1 MTARRASSLCGSKA
15 TENASS
21 SRKFSRSSRMETL
34 LQDIRYGIRM
44 LAKNPGFTAIAVLT
58 LALGIGANTAIFSVV
73 NAELL
78 RPLPFRE
85 PSQLVRV
92 ASANARVHTV
102 SGSVSYPD
110 FADWRSQNHVFQN
123 MAAYV
128 DSSFA
133 LTGIEQPAHLA
144 AATVSASMFD
154 LLGVSPELGRGFS
167 PEDDEPH
174 HHVVILSHRLWKE
187 RFGGDPQIIG
197 RVITLD
203 NSAYTV
209 VGVMPA
215 SFQYLLQRETPA
227 LWSSFSPLRESTT
240 DSPSMSDQR
249 DAHFLRAIA
258 RMKPGVTLAEA
269 QANMDVIAASL
280 AKQYPDTNKYF
291 GVHVVSEQEELTQSI
306 RPALFV
312 MMVAVGLVLL
322 IACVNVANLLLARA
336 TSRTREIAIRSA
348 LGAGRQRVVRQLL
361 TESFLLAL
369 MAGALGLLLALW
381 GSAALVRFSPANL
394 PRIAEI
400 QMDGWVLAFTM
411 GLSLATGMLF
421 GLAPALQVS
430 HANMVDALKEGAL
443 SATAGRG
450 RHALRSSL
458 VIVQMAIALVL
469 LIASGL
475 LIRSLV
481 HLQNVN
487 PGFDPHNVMTSNVD
501 LPDAKY
507 TDAKKAQYFKDLMP
521 QLNALPGV
529 QSAAGIYPLPMGG
542 DEIRTSFQVDGHPV
556 AKSEEPHTSLRD
568 ITPDYFATMRIPILQ
583 GRDFRAQDEIAS
595 TPVVIINEALAH
607 QAFPGENP
615 IGKHIMP
622 EVGQGASEPVMRE
635 VVGVVGNVKFR
646 DLSDEWAPE
655 SYVPSAQISFGSLTL
670 VVRTSQN
677 AHSLAKPIAETVRSL
692 DKDLPAYA
700 PKTVEEYLNGTIAQ
714 PRFNTYLL
722 GIFAALAMLLTAVGL
737 YGLIAYSVAQRTH
750 ELGIRMALGG
760 RPRDM
765 LRLIVGQGLRLAIFG
780 VGIGLAAAFVLTH
793 FLSSMLFGVSTA
805 DPISYLAVV
814 TLLLVVVIVA
824 CYVPARRAMRVD
836 PMVALRYE

>member
-1 MTARRASSLCGSKA
+1 
-15 TENASS
+15 
-21 SRKFSRSSRMETL
+21 METL

-78 RPLPFRE
+78 RPLPFRD
-85 PSQLVRV
+85 PGQLVRV
-92 ASANARVHTV
+92 ASANARIHTV
-102 SGSVSYPD
+102 SGAVSYPD
-110 FADWRSQNHVFQN
+110 FADWRSQNHVFQD
-123 MAAYV
+123 MAAYT

-133 LTGIEQPAHLA
+133 LTGIEQPAHLQ
-144 AATVSASMFD
+144 AATVTAGMFN
-154 LLGVSPELGRGFS
+154 LLGASPELGRGLQ

-174 HHVVILSHRLWKE
+174 HHVVVLSHSLWKE

-215 SFQYLLQRETPA
+215 SFQYLLQRDAPA
-227 LWSSFSPLRESTT
+227 LWSSFSPLRESST
-240 DSPSMSDQR
+240 DSPTMADQR
-249 DAHFLRAIA
+249 DAHFLRVIA
-258 RMKPGVTLAEA
+258 RMKPGVKLAEA

-280 AKQYPDTNKYF
+280 AQQYPDSNKYF
-291 GVHVVSEQEELTQSI
+291 GTRVVSEQEELTHSI

-312 MMVAVGLVLL
+312 MMVAVGFVLL

-336 TSRTREIAIRSA
+336 TGRTREIAIRSA

-369 MAGALGLLLALW
+369 LAGALGMLLAIW

-411 GLSLATGMLF
+411 GLSLATGIVF

-430 HANMVDALKEGAL
+430 HANIVDALKEGAL
-443 SATAGRG
+443 SSTAGRG
-450 RHALRSSL
+450 RHALRGWL
-458 VIVQMAIALVL
+458 VIVQMAMALVL
-469 LIASGL
+469 LVSSGL

-507 TDAKKAQYFKDLMP
+507 TDAKKAQYFKALMP
-521 QLNALPGV
+521 QLKALPGV

-568 ITPDYFATMRIPILQ
+568 ITPEYFATMRIPVLQ
-583 GRDFRAQDEIAS
+583 GRDFGAQDEVAS
-595 TPVVIINEALAH
+595 MPVIIINEALAR
-607 QAFPGENP
+607 QIFPSENP
-615 IGKHIMP
+615 IGKHIKP
-622 EVGQGASEPVMRE
+622 EIAQGADEPVMRE
-635 VVGVVGNVKFR
+635 VVGVVGNVKFH
-646 DLSDEWAPE
+646 DLTDEWAPE
-655 SYVPSAQISFGSLTL
+655 SYVPYAQISFGSLT
-670 VVRTSQN
+670 VVARSSQD

-692 DKDLPAYA
+692 DKDLPTYA
-700 PKTVEEYLNGTIAQ
+700 PKTVEEYLNGTMAQ

-737 YGLIAYSVAQRTH
+737 YGVISYSVAQRTH

-760 RPRDM
+760 QPRDM
-765 LRLIVGQGLRLAIFG
+765 LSLIVGQGLRLAMFG
-780 VGIGLAAAFVLTH
+780 VGIGLAAAFALTH
-793 FLSSMLFGVSTA
+793 FLSSMLFGVSSA
-805 DPISYLAVV
+805 DPVSYIAVV
-814 TLLLVVVIVA
+814 SLLLVVVIVA

>member
-1 MTARRASSLCGSKA
+1 
-15 TENASS
+15 
-21 SRKFSRSSRMETL
+21 METL

-78 RPLPFRE
+78 RPLPFRD
-85 PSQLVRV
+85 PGQLVRV
-92 ASANARVHTV
+92 ASANARIHTV
-102 SGSVSYPD
+102 SGAVSYPD
-110 FADWRSQNHVFQN
+110 FADWRSQNHVFQD
-123 MAAYV
+123 MAAYM
-128 DSSFA
+128 DSSYA
-133 LTGIEQPAHLA
+133 LTGIEQPAHLTA
-144 AATVSASMFD
+144 ANVSASMFNV
-154 LLGVSPELGRGFS
+154 LGVSPELGRDFQ

-174 HHVVILSHRLWKE
+174 HHVAILSHRLWKE

-203 NSAYTV
+203 NTAYTV

-227 LWSSFSPLRESTT
+227 LWSTLAPMRESGT
-240 DSPSMSDQR
+240 DSSSMADHR
-249 DAHFLRAIA
+249 DAHFLRVIA
-258 RMKPGVTLAEA
+258 RLKPGVTLADA

-280 AKQYPDTNKYF
+280 AKQYPDSNKYF
-291 GVHVVSEQEELTQSI
+291 SARVVSEQEELTHSI

-312 MMVAVGLVLL
+312 MMVAVGFVLL

-336 TSRTREIAIRSA
+336 TGRTREIAIRSA
-348 LGAGRQRVVRQLL
+348 LGAGRNRVIRQLL

-369 MAGALGLLLALW
+369 MAGALGLLLAVW
-381 GSAALVRFSPANL
+381 GSAALVRFSPENL

-400 QMDGWVLAFTM
+400 RMDGWVLAFTM

-430 HANMVDALKEGAL
+430 HANIVDALKEGAL
-443 SATAGRG
+443 SSTAGRG

-458 VIVQMAIALVL
+458 VVVQMALALVL
-469 LIASGL
+469 LVGSGL
-475 LIRSLV
+475 LIHSLL

-507 TDAKKAQYFKDLMP
+507 TDAKKALYFKDLMP
-521 QLNALPGV
+521 QLKALPGV

-556 AKSEEPHTSLRD
+556 AKSEEAHTSLRD
-568 ITPDYFATMRIPILQ
+568 VTPDYFATMRIPILQ
-583 GRDFRAQDEIAS
+583 GRDFGAQDEAAS
-595 TPVVIINEALAH
+595 TPVIIINEALAR
-607 QAFPGENP
+607 QVFPGENP
-615 IGKHIMP
+615 IGKHMMP
-622 EVGQGASEPVMRE
+622 EVAQGASEPVMRE
-635 VVGVVGNVKFR
+635 VVGVVGNVKFH

-655 SYVPSAQISFGSLTL
+655 SYVPYAQISFGSLTL
-670 VVRTSQN
+670 VVRTSQD

-692 DKDLPAYA
+692 DKDLPTYA
-700 PKTVEEYLNGTIAQ
+700 PKTVEEYLNGTVAQ

-737 YGLIAYSVAQRTH
+737 YGVISYSVAQRTH

-760 RPRDM
+760 QPRDM

-780 VGIGLAAAFVLTH
+780 VAIGLVAAFSLTH
-793 FLSSMLFGVSTA
+793 FLSSMLFGVSSA
-805 DPISYLAVV
+805 DPISYIAVV
-814 TLLLVVVIVA
+814 SLLLVVVIVA

>member
-1 MTARRASSLCGSKA
+1 
-15 TENASS
+15 
-21 SRKFSRSSRMETL
+21 METL

-78 RPLPFRE
+78 RPLPFRD
-85 PSQLVRV
+85 PGQLVRV
-92 ASANARVHTV
+92 ATANARLHTV
-102 SGSVSYPD
+102 SGAVSYPD
-110 FADWRSQNHVFQN
+110 FADWRAQNHVFQD
-123 MAAYV
+123 MAAYT

-133 LTGIEQPAHLA
+133 LTGTEQPAHLQG
-144 AATVSASMFD
+144 ATVTAAMFR
-154 LLGVSPELGRGFS
+154 LLGVSPELGRGFL

-174 HHVVILSHRLWKE
+174 HHVVILSHRLWEE

-215 SFQYLLQRETPA
+215 SFQYLLQRETPE

-240 DSPSMSDQR
+240 DSPTMADER
-249 DAHFLRAIA
+249 DAHFLRVIA
-258 RMKPGVTLAEA
+258 RRKPGATVAEA

-291 GVHVVSEQEELTQSI
+291 GVRVVSEQEELTHSI

-312 MMVAVGLVLL
+312 MMVAVGFVLL
-322 IACVNVANLLLARA
+322 IACGNVANLLLARA

-348 LGAGRQRVVRQLL
+348 LGAGRHRVVRQLL

-369 MAGALGLLLALW
+369 LAGALGLLLATW
-381 GSAALVRFSPANL
+381 GSAAWVRFSPENL

-400 QMDGWVLAFTM
+400 RMDGWVLAFTTA
-411 GLSLATGMLF
+411 LSLATGMLF

-430 HANMVDALKEGAL
+430 HANIVDALKEGAL
-443 SATAGRG
+443 SSTAGRG

-458 VIVQMAIALVL
+458 VIVEIALALVL
-469 LIASGL
+469 LVGSGL
-475 LIRSLV
+475 LIRSLM

-501 LPDAKY
+501 LPDEKY
-507 TDAKKAQYFKDLMP
+507 TDAKKAQYFKDLIP
-521 QLNALPGV
+521 QLKALPGV

-542 DEIRTSFQVDGHPV
+542 DEIRTIFQIDGHAVP
-556 AKSEEPHTSLRD
+556 KSEEPHTSLRD
-568 ITPDYFATMRIPILQ
+568 ITPEYFATMRIPILQ
-583 GRDFRAQDEIAS
+583 GRDFGAQDEPAS
-595 TPVVIINEALAH
+595 SPVIIINEALAH

-615 IGKHIMP
+615 IGKHIKP
-622 EVGQGASEPVMRE
+622 EVAAGANEPVMRE
-635 VVGVVGNVKFR
+635 VVGVVGNVKFH
-646 DLSDEWAPE
+646 DLSDEWASE
-655 SYVPSAQISFGSLTL
+655 SYVPYAQIPFGSITL
-670 VVRTSQN
+670 VVRTAQD
-677 AHSLAKPIAETVRSL
+677 AHGLARPMAETVRSL
-692 DKDLPAYA
+692 DKDLPTYA
-700 PKTVEEYLNGTIAQ
+700 PKTVDEYLNGTIAQ
-714 PRFNTYLL
+714 PRFNSYLL

-737 YGLIAYSVAQRTH
+737 YGVISYSVAQRTH

-760 RPRDM
+760 QRRDM
-765 LRLIVGQGLRLAIFG
+765 LRLIVGQGLRLASFG
-780 VGIGLAAAFVLTH
+780 VGIGLAAAFALTH
-793 FLSSMLFGVSTA
+793 FLSSMPFCVRAA
-805 DPISYLAVV
+805 DPVSYIAVV
-814 TLLLVVVIVA
+814 ALLLGVVVVA
-824 CYVPARRAMRVD
+824 CYVPAQRAMRVD

>member
-1 MTARRASSLCGSKA
+1 
-15 TENASS
+15 
-21 SRKFSRSSRMETL
+21 METL
-34 LQDIRYGIRM
+34 LQDVRYGVRM
-44 LAKNPGFTAIAVLT
+44 LAKNPGFTAIAILT

-78 RPLPFRE
+78 RPLPFRD
-85 PSQLVRV
+85 PGQLVRV
-92 ASANARVHTV
+92 ATANARLHTV
-102 SGSVSYPD
+102 SGAVSYPD
-110 FADWRSQNHVFQN
+110 FADWRSQNHVFQD
-123 MAAYV
+123 MSAFT

-133 LTGIEQPAHLA
+133 LTGIAQPAHLQ
-144 AATVSASMFD
+144 AATVTAGMFH
-154 LLGVSPELGRGFS
+154 LLGVSPELGRAFL

-174 HHVVILSHRLWKE
+174 HHVVILSHRLWQE

-215 SFQYLLQRETPA
+215 SFQYLLQREAPA
-227 LWSSFSPLRESTT
+227 LWSSFSPMRDSTP
-240 DSPSMSDQR
+240 DSPTMADER
-249 DAHFLRAIA
+249 DAHFLRVVA
-258 RMKPGVTLAEA
+258 RLQPGSTVAEA
-269 QANMDVIAASL
+269 QADMDVITASL
-280 AKQYPDTNKYF
+280 AKQYPDSNKYF
-291 GVHVVSEQEELTQSI
+291 SAHVVSEQEELTHSI

-312 MMVAVGLVLL
+312 MMVAVGFVLL

-369 MAGALGLLLALW
+369 LAGALGLLLALW

-400 QMDGWVLAFTM
+400 RMDGWVLAFTM

-421 GLAPALQVS
+421 GLAPAVQVS
-430 HANMVDALKEGAL
+430 HANIVDALKEGAL
-443 SATAGRG
+443 SSTAGRG

-458 VIVQMAIALVL
+458 VIVEMALALVL
-469 LIASGL
+469 LVGSGL

-487 PGFDPHNVMTSNVD
+487 PGFDPHNVMTSNLD

-507 TDAKKAQYFKDLMP
+507 PDAKKAQYFKRLMP
-521 QLNALPGV
+521 QLQALPGV

-542 DEIRTSFQVDGHPV
+542 DEIRTSFQIDGHPV

-568 ITPDYFATMRIPILQ
+568 ITPEYFATMRIPILQ
-583 GRDFRAQDEIAS
+583 GRDFGAEDEPAS
-595 TPVVIINEALAH
+595 TPVIIINEALAR
-607 QAFPGENP
+607 QAFSGENP
-615 IGKHIMP
+615 IGKHIKP
-622 EVGQGASEPVMRE
+622 EVAAGASEPVMRE
-635 VVGVVGNVKFR
+635 IVGVVGNVKFH

-655 SYVPSAQISFGSLTL
+655 SYVPYAQIPFGSITL
-670 VVRTSQN
+670 VVRTAEN

-692 DKDLPAYA
+692 DQDLPTYA
-700 PKTVEEYLNGTIAQ
+700 PKTVEEYLSGTIAQ

-722 GIFAALAMLLTAVGL
+722 GIFAALAMLLTSVGL
-737 YGLIAYSVAQRTH
+737 YGVISYSVAQRTR

-760 RPRDM
+760 RPQDM
-765 LRLIVGQGLRLAIFG
+765 LRLVVGQGLRLATLG
-780 VGIGLAAAFVLTH
+780 VGIGLIAAFALTH
-793 FLSSMLFGVSTA
+793 FLSSMLFGVSAA
-805 DPISYLAVV
+805 DPISYIAVV
-814 TLLLVVVIVA
+814 GLLFAVVLVA
-824 CYVPARRAMRVD
+824 CYVPARRAMGVD
-836 PMVALRYE
+836 PMAALRSE

>member
-1 MTARRASSLCGSKA
+1 
-15 TENASS
+15 
-21 SRKFSRSSRMETL
+21 METL

-44 LAKNPGFTAIAVLT
+44 LAKNPGFTAIAILT

-73 NAELL
+73 IAELL
-78 RPLPFRE
+78 RPLPYRDAG
-85 PSQLVRV
+85 QLVRV
-92 ASANARVHTV
+92 ATANERIHTV
-102 SGSVSYPD
+102 SGAVSYPD
-110 FADWRSQNHVFQN
+110 FADWRSQNHVFQDI
-123 MAAYV
+123 AAYT

-133 LTGIEQPAHLA
+133 LTGIEQPAHLG
-144 AATVSASMFD
+144 AATVSAGMFN
-154 LLGVSPELGRGFS
+154 LLGVSPELGRTFL

-227 LWSSFSPLRESTT
+227 LWSSFAPLRESTT
-240 DSPSMSDQR
+240 DSSSMADHR
-249 DAHFLRAIA
+249 DAHFLGVIA
-258 RMKPGVTLAEA
+258 RMKSGVKVAEA

-280 AKQYPDTNKYF
+280 AQQYPDSNKYF
-291 GVHVVSEQEELTQSI
+291 GVRVASEQDDLTHSI
-306 RPALFV
+306 RPALIV
-312 MMVAVGLVLL
+312 MMVAVGFVLL

-336 TSRTREIAIRSA
+336 TGRTREIAIRSA
-348 LGAGRQRVVRQLL
+348 LGAGRTRVVRQLL
-361 TESFLLAL
+361 TESFLLSL
-369 MAGALGLLLALW
+369 MAGALGLVLAVW
-381 GSAALVRFSPANL
+381 GGAALVRFSPASL

-430 HANMVDALKEGAL
+430 HANIVDALKEGAL
-443 SATAGRG
+443 SSTAGQG

-458 VIVQMAIALVL
+458 VIVEMALAVVL
-469 LIASGL
+469 LVGSGL

-487 PGFDPHNVMTSNVD
+487 PGFDAHNVMTSNVD

-507 TDAKKAQYFKDLMP
+507 SDAKKAQSFKDLMP
-521 QLNALPGV
+521 QLKALPGV

-542 DEIRTSFQVDGHPV
+542 DEIRTTFQIDGHPI

-583 GRDFRAQDEIAS
+583 GRDFRAQDEASS
-595 TPVVIINEALAH
+595 TPVIIINEALAR
-607 QAFPGENP
+607 QVFPAENP
-615 IGKHIMP
+615 IGKHMMP
-622 EVGQGASEPVMRE
+622 EVATGAEEPLMRE
-635 VVGVVGNVKFR
+635 IVGVVGNVKFH

-655 SYVPSAQISFGSLTL
+655 SYVPYAQVPFGSITL
-670 VVRTSQN
+670 VVRTAQD
-677 AHSLAKPIAETVRSL
+677 AHSFAKPIAETVRSL
-692 DKDLPAYA
+692 DQDLPSYA

-722 GIFAALAMLLTAVGL
+722 GVFAALAMLLTAVGL
-737 YGLIAYSVAQRTH
+737 YRVISYSVAQRTH

-760 RPRDM
+760 QPRDI
-765 LRLIVGQGLRLAIFG
+765 LRLIVGQGLRLAAFG
-780 VGIGLAAAFVLTH
+780 MGIGLAAAFALTH

-805 DPISYLAVV
+805 DPISYVAVV
-814 TLLLVVVIVA
+814 SLLLIMVVVA

>member
-1 MTARRASSLCGSKA
+1 
-15 TENASS
+15 
-21 SRKFSRSSRMETL
+21 
-34 LQDIRYGIRM
+34 
-44 LAKNPGFTAIAVLT
+44 
-58 LALGIGANTAIFSVV
+58 
-73 NAELL
+73 
-78 RPLPFRE
+78 
-85 PSQLVRV
+85 
-92 ASANARVHTV
+92 
-102 SGSVSYPD
+102 
-110 FADWRSQNHVFQN
+110 
-123 MAAYV
+123 
-128 DSSFA
+128 
-133 LTGIEQPAHLA
+133 
-144 AATVSASMFD
+144 
-154 LLGVSPELGRGFS
+154 
-167 PEDDEPH
+167 
-174 HHVVILSHRLWKE
+174 
-187 RFGGDPQIIG
+187 
-197 RVITLD
+197 
-203 NSAYTV
+203 
-209 VGVMPA
+209 
-215 SFQYLLQRETPA
+215 
-227 LWSSFSPLRESTT
+227 
-240 DSPSMSDQR
+240 
-249 DAHFLRAIA
+249 
-258 RMKPGVTLAEA
+258 
-269 QANMDVIAASL
+269 
-280 AKQYPDTNKYF
+280 
-291 GVHVVSEQEELTQSI
+291 
-306 RPALFV
+306 
-312 MMVAVGLVLL
+312 
-322 IACVNVANLLLARA
+322 
-336 TSRTREIAIRSA
+336 
-348 LGAGRQRVVRQLL
+348 
-361 TESFLLAL
+361 
-369 MAGALGLLLALW
+369 
-381 GSAALVRFSPANL
+381 
-394 PRIAEI
+394 
-400 QMDGWVLAFTM
+400 
-411 GLSLATGMLF
+411 
-421 GLAPALQVS
+421 
-430 HANMVDALKEGAL
+430 
-443 SATAGRG
+443 
-450 RHALRSSL
+450 
-458 VIVQMAIALVL
+458 
-469 LIASGL
+469 
-475 LIRSLV
+475 
-481 HLQNVN
+481 VN

>member
-1 MTARRASSLCGSKA
+1 
-15 TENASS
+15 
-21 SRKFSRSSRMETL
+21 METL

-154 LLGVSPELGRGFS
+154 LLGVSLELGRGFS

-430 HANMVDALKEGAL
+430 HANIVDALKEGAL
-443 SATAGRG
+443 SSTAGRG

-458 VIVQMAIALVL
+458 VIVQMAMALVL
-469 LIASGL
+469 LVASGL
-475 LIRSLV
+475 LIRSLL

-646 DLSDEWAPE
+646 DLSDEWGPE

-677 AHSLAKPIAETVRSL
+677 ADSLAKPIAETVRSL

-722 GIFAALAMLLTAVGL
+722 GIFAAWAMLLTAVGL

>member
-1 MTARRASSLCGSKA
+1 
-15 TENASS
+15 
-21 SRKFSRSSRMETL
+21 METL

-78 RPLPFRE
+78 RPLPYRD
-85 PSQLVRV
+85 PGQLVRV
-92 ASANARVHTV
+92 ATANARIHTV
-102 SGSVSYPD
+102 SGAVSYPD
-110 FADWRSQNHVFQN
+110 FSDWRSQNHVFQN

-133 LTGIEQPAHLA
+133 LTDIEQPAHLA
-144 AATVSASMFD
+144 AATVSARMFD
-154 LLGVSPELGRGFS
+154 LLEVSPELGRGFQ

-174 HHVVILSHRLWKE
+174 HHVVILSHSLWKE

-227 LWSSFSPLRESTT
+227 LWSSFSPLRESTA
-240 DSPSMSDQR
+240 DSPAMSDER
-249 DAHFLRAIA
+249 DAHFMRVIA
-258 RMKPGVTLAEA
+258 RLKPGVTVAEA
-269 QANMDVIAASL
+269 QSNMDVITASL

-291 GVHVVSEQEELTQSI
+291 SAHVVSEQEELTHSI

-312 MMVAVGLVLL
+312 MMVAVGFVLL
-322 IACVNVANLLLARA
+322 IACVNIANLLLARA
-336 TSRTREIAIRSA
+336 TGRTREIAIRSA
-348 LGAGRQRVVRQLL
+348 LGAGRKRVVRQLL

-381 GSAALVRFSPANL
+381 GSAALVRYSPANL

-430 HANMVDALKEGAL
+430 HVNIVDALKEGAL
-443 SATAGRG
+443 SSTAGRG

-458 VIVQMAIALVL
+458 VIVEMALALVL
-469 LIASGL
+469 LVGSGL
-475 LIRSLV
+475 LIRSLL

-487 PGFDPHNVMTSNVD
+487 PGFDAHNVMTSNVD

-507 TDAKKAQYFKDLMP
+507 TDAKKAQYFTDLMP
-521 QLNALPGV
+521 HLNSLPGV

-556 AKSEEPHTSLRD
+556 AKSEEAHTSLRD
-568 ITPDYFATMRIPILQ
+568 VTPDYFATMRIPILQ
-583 GRDFRAQDEIAS
+583 GRDFGAQDQVAS
-595 TPVVIINEALAH
+595 TPVIIINEALAR
-607 QAFPGENP
+607 QVFAGENP

-635 VVGVVGNVKFR
+635 IVGVVGNVKSR
-646 DLSDEWAPE
+646 DLSDEWTPE
-655 SYVPSAQISFGSLTL
+655 SYIPYAQLSFGSLTL
-670 VVRTSQN
+670 VVRSAQD
-677 AHSLAKPIAETVRSL
+677 AHSLAKSIAETVRSL

-700 PKTVEEYLNGTIAQ
+700 PKTVEDYLNGTIAQ

-737 YGLIAYSVAQRTH
+737 YGVISYSVAQRTH

-760 RPRDM
+760 QPRDM
-765 LRLIVGQGLRLAIFG
+765 LRLVVGQGLRLAIFG
-780 VGIGLAAAFVLTH
+780 VGIGLAAAFALMH

-805 DPISYLAVV
+805 DPISYVAVV
-814 TLLLVVVIVA
+814 SLLLAVVIVA
-824 CYVPARRAMRVD
+824 CYVPARRAMHVD

>member
-1 MTARRASSLCGSKA
+1 
-15 TENASS
+15 
-21 SRKFSRSSRMETL
+21 METL

-44 LAKNPGFTAIAVLT
+44 LAKNPGFTAIAILT

-78 RPLPFRE
+78 RPLPFRD
-85 PSQLVRV
+85 PGQLVRV
-92 ASANARVHTV
+92 ATANLRLHTV
-102 SGSVSYPD
+102 SGAVSYPD
-110 FADWRSQNHVFQN
+110 FADWREQNHVFQG
-123 MAAYV
+123 MAAYT

-133 LTGIEQPAHLA
+133 LTGIAQPAHLQ
-144 AATVSASMFD
+144 AATVTADMFN
-154 LLGVSPELGRGFS
+154 LLGASPELGRAFL

-187 RFGGDPQIIG
+187 RFGGDPGIIG

-215 SFQYLLQRETPA
+215 GFQYLLQREAPE
-227 LWSSFSPLRESTT
+227 LWSSFSSLRESTT
-240 DSPSMSDQR
+240 DSPTMTDER
-249 DAHFLRAIA
+249 DAHFLRVIA
-258 RMKPGVTLAEA
+258 RLKPGVTVAEA
-269 QANMDVIAASL
+269 QANMDVMTASL
-280 AKQYPDTNKYF
+280 AKQYPDSNKYF
-291 GVHVVSEQEELTQSI
+291 NAHVVSEQEELTHSI

-312 MMVAVGLVLL
+312 MMVAVGFVLL

-348 LGAGRQRVVRQLL
+348 LGAGRKRVVRQLL

-400 QMDGWVLAFTM
+400 RMDGWVLAFTM

-430 HANMVDALKEGAL
+430 HANIVDALKEGAL
-443 SATAGRG
+443 SSTAGRV
-450 RHALRSSL
+450 RNALRSSL
-458 VIVQMAIALVL
+458 VIVEMALALVL
-469 LIASGL
+469 LVGSGL

-481 HLQNVN
+481 HLQSVH
-487 PGFDPHNVMTSNVD
+487 PGFDPLNVMTSNVD
-501 LPDAKY
+501 LPDAKFP
-507 TDAKKAQYFKDLMP
+507 DAKKAQYFKNLMP
-521 QLNALPGV
+521 QLKALPGV
-529 QSAAGIYPLPMGG
+529 QSAAGVYPLPMGG
-542 DEIRTSFQVDGHPV
+542 DEIRTTFQIDGHPV
-556 AKSEEPHTSLRD
+556 ARSEEPHTSLRD
-568 ITPDYFATMRIPILQ
+568 ITPEYFATMRIPLLQ
-583 GRDFRAQDEIAS
+583 GRDFGAQDEPAS
-595 TPVVIINEALAH
+595 TPVIIINEALAR
-607 QAFPGENP
+607 QVFPDENP
-615 IGKHIMP
+615 IGKHIKP
-622 EVGQGASEPVMRE
+622 EVATGTGEPLMRE
-635 VVGVVGNVKFR
+635 IVGVVGNVKFH

-655 SYVPSAQISFGSLTL
+655 SYVPYAQVPFGSITL
-670 VVRTSQN
+670 VVRTAQD

-692 DKDLPAYA
+692 DKDLPTYA
-700 PKTVEEYLNGTIAQ
+700 PKTVEEYLSGTIAQ

-737 YGLIAYSVAQRTH
+737 YGVISYSVAQRTR
-750 ELGIRMALGG
+750 EIGIRMALGG
-760 RPRDM
+760 QPREM
-765 LRLIVGQGLRLAIFG
+765 LRLIVGQGMLLATYG
-780 VGIGLAAAFVLTH
+780 VGIGLIAAFALTH
-793 FLSSMLFGVSTA
+793 FLSSMLFGVSAA

-814 TLLLVVVIVA
+814 GLLLGVVIVA

-836 PMVALRYE
+836 PMVVLRYE

>member
-1 MTARRASSLCGSKA
+1 
-15 TENASS
+15 
-21 SRKFSRSSRMETL
+21 METL

-78 RPLPFRE
+78 RPLPFRD

-92 ASANARVHTV
+92 ASANARLHTV
-102 SGSVSYPD
+102 SGAVSYPD
-110 FADWRSQNHVFQN
+110 FADWRSQNHVFQD
-123 MAAYV
+123 MAAYT

-133 LTGIEQPAHLA
+133 LTGIEQPAHLQ
-144 AATVSASMFD
+144 AATVTAGMFN
-154 LLGVSPELGRGFS
+154 LLGASPELGRGFQT
-167 PEDDEPH
+167 EDDEPH
-174 HHVVILSHRLWKE
+174 HHVVILSHSLWKE

-215 SFQYLLQRETPA
+215 SFEYLLQREAPA
-227 LWSSFSPLRESTT
+227 LWSSLSPLRESTT
-240 DSPSMSDQR
+240 DSPTMADER
-249 DAHFLRAIA
+249 DAHFLRVIA
-258 RMKPGVTLAEA
+258 RLKPGVTLAEA

-280 AKQYPDTNKYF
+280 GKQYPDSNKYF
-291 GVHVVSEQEELTQSI
+291 GAHVVSEQEELTHSI

-312 MMVAVGLVLL
+312 MMVAVGFVLL

-336 TSRTREIAIRSA
+336 TGRTREIAIRSA
-348 LGAGRQRVVRQLL
+348 LGAGRNRVIRQLL
-361 TESFLLAL
+361 TESVLLAL

-381 GSAALVRFSPANL
+381 GGAALVRFSPANL

-430 HANMVDALKEGAL
+430 HANIVDALKEGAL
-443 SATAGRG
+443 SSTAGRG

-458 VIVQMAIALVL
+458 VIVQMALALVL
-469 LIASGL
+469 LVGSGL

-507 TDAKKAQYFKDLMP
+507 TDAKKAEYFKDLMP
-521 QLNALPGV
+521 QLKALPGV
-529 QSAAGIYPLPMGG
+529 QSTAGIYPLPMGG

-556 AKSEEPHTSLRD
+556 AKSEEQHTALRD
-568 ITPDYFATMRIPILQ
+568 ITPDYFATMRIPVLQ
-583 GRDFRAQDEIAS
+583 GRDFGAQDEVGS
-595 TPVVIINEALAH
+595 TPVIIINEVLAR
-607 QAFPGENP
+607 QVFPGENP
-615 IGKHIMP
+615 IGKHIKP
-622 EVGQGASEPVMRE
+622 EVAQGAGEPVMRE
-635 VVGVVGNVKFR
+635 IVGVVGKVKFH

-655 SYVPSAQISFGSLTL
+655 SYVPYAQISFGSLTL
-670 VVRTSQN
+670 VVRTSQD

-692 DKDLPAYA
+692 DKDLPTYA
-700 PKTVEEYLNGTIAQ
+700 PKTVEEYLNGTVAQ

-737 YGLIAYSVAQRTH
+737 YGVISYSVAQRTH

-760 RPRDM
+760 QPQDM
-765 LRLIVGQGLRLAIFG
+765 LRLIVGQGLRLAMFG
-780 VGIGLAAAFVLTH
+780 VGIGLVAAFALTH
-793 FLSSMLFGVSTA
+793 FLSSMLFGVSSA
-805 DPISYLAVV
+805 DPISYISVV
-814 TLLLVVVIVA
+814 SLLLVVVIVA

>member
-1 MTARRASSLCGSKA
+1 
-15 TENASS
+15 
-21 SRKFSRSSRMETL
+21 METL

-44 LAKNPGFTAIAVLT
+44 LAKNPAFTAIAILT
-58 LALGIGANTAIFSVV
+58 LALGIGANSAIFSVV

-78 RPLPFRE
+78 RPLPFRD
-85 PSQLVRV
+85 PDQLVRV
-92 ASANARVHTV
+92 ASANAKIHTV
-102 SGSVSYPD
+102 SGAVSYPD
-110 FADWRSQNHVFQN
+110 FADWHSQNHVFQD

-133 LTGIEQPAHLA
+133 LTGIEQPAHLQA
-144 AATVSASMFD
+144 ASVTAGMFN
-154 LLGVSPELGRGFS
+154 LLGVSPELGRGFQ

-174 HHVVILSHRLWKE
+174 HHVVILSHPLWKE

-240 DSPSMSDQR
+240 DSPAMSDQR
-249 DAHFLRAIA
+249 DAHFVRVIA
-258 RMKPGVTLAEA
+258 RMKAGVTVAAA
-269 QANMDVIAASL
+269 QAHLDVITASL
-280 AKQYPDTNKYF
+280 AKQYPDSNKYF
-291 GVHVVSEQEELTQSI
+291 SARVVSEQEELTHSI
-306 RPALFV
+306 RPALF
-312 MMVAVGLVLL
+312 MMLVAVGFVLL

-369 MAGALGLLLALW
+369 IAGALGLLLAMW
-381 GSAALVRFSPANL
+381 GSAALVRFSPASL

-400 QMDGWVLAFTM
+400 RMDGWVLAFTM

-421 GLAPALQVS
+421 GLAPAVQVS
-430 HANMVDALKEGAL
+430 HANIVDALKEGAL
-443 SATAGRG
+443 SSTAGRG

-458 VIVQMAIALVL
+458 VVVEMALALVL
-469 LIASGL
+469 LVGSGL
-475 LIRSLV
+475 LIRSLL
-481 HLQNVN
+481 HLQSVN
-487 PGFDPHNVMTSNVD
+487 PGFDAHNIMTSNVD

-521 QLNALPGV
+521 RLQALPGV

-542 DEIRTSFQVDGHPV
+542 DEIRTSFQIDGHPV

-568 ITPDYFATMRIPILQ
+568 ITPEYFATMRIPILQ
-583 GRDFRAQDEIAS
+583 GRDFGAQDEAAS
-595 TPVVIINEALAH
+595 PQVIIINEALAR

-615 IGKHIMP
+615 IGKHIKP
-622 EVGQGASEPVMRE
+622 ELAQGADEPQMRE
-635 VVGVVGNVKFR
+635 IVGVVGNVKFH

-655 SYVPSAQISFGSLTL
+655 SYIPHAQVSFGSLTL
-670 VVRTSQN
+670 VVRTAQD
-677 AHSLAKPIAETVRSL
+677 ARSLAKPIAETVRAL
-692 DKDLPAYA
+692 DRDLPTYA
-700 PKTVEEYLNGTIAQ
+700 PETVEEYLNGTIAQ

-737 YGLIAYSVAQRTH
+737 YGVISYSVAQRTH
-750 ELGIRMALGG
+750 ELGIRIALGG
-760 RPRDM
+760 QPRDV
-765 LRLIVGQGLRLAIFG
+765 LSLIVGQGLRLAALG
-780 VGIGLAAAFVLTH
+780 VGLGLIAAFALTH
-793 FLSSMLFGVSTA
+793 FLSSMLFGVSA
-805 DPISYLAVV
+805 VDPVSYISVVGLLLAVV
-814 TLLLVVVIVA
+814 LVA
-824 CYVPARRAMRVD
+824 SYVPARRAMRVD
-836 PMVALRYE
+836 PIVALRYE